1 MRLSRN
7 LRYLLIAGVLSAVLL
22 LFVYQFQNP
31 TFQAILPFRGWLGQ
45 PWFIAVF
52 WVIGTLLFYSIAS
65 SYEIIDLRLP
75 GNRTYKALF
84 FSLSQAM
91 LLILYLV
98 EPKPHLLGTDYFL
111 NIMKVLLLFVIQAF
125 AIKTWLATEHHQS
138 ARRPFIYWRAIL
150 VYAISYLTF
159 RWIAY
164 AAVGIYAEPDN
175 QLAVSY
181 IWVALMGG
189 MIGFVFCMIQRFLS
203 QQKKFPKA
211 VQFAGRFFF
220 PLCLSFHV
228 LFGVVYQISWADI
241 IARIVLDTLAVFVAS
256 LIVMH
261 WQIDEWNTD
270 QLTYPDEHYK
280 HSNC

>member
-1 MRLSRN
+1 MQLKRN
-7 LRYLLIAGVLSAVLL
+7 GRYLLIGALLSVFLL
-22 LFVYQFQNP
+22 LFVYLFKNP
-31 TFQAILPFRGWLGQ
+31 TFQAVLPLRDWLGS
-45 PWFIAVF
+45 PLFMVVF
-52 WVIGTLLFYSIAS
+52 FMIHTLLFFGVSS

-75 GNRTYKALF
+75 GSRTFKAIF
-84 FSLSQAM
+84 FSLSQAILM
-91 LLILYLV
+91 ILYIS

-111 NIMKVLLLFVIQAF
+111 NIVKLLLLFMVQAF

-164 AAVGIYAEPDN
+164 AAVGIYTEPDN

-181 IWVALMGG
+181 IWAALMGG

-228 LFGVVYQISWADI
+228 LFGVVYQIIWADI

-270 QLTYPDEHYK
+270 QQIGRAHV
-280 HSNC
+280 

>member
-1 MRLSRN
+1 MQLKRN
-7 LRYLLIAGVLSAVLL
+7 GRYLLIGALLSVFLL
-22 LFVYQFQNP
+22 LFVYLFKNP
-31 TFQAILPFRGWLGQ
+31 TFQAVLPLRDWLGS
-45 PWFIAVF
+45 PLFMVVF
-52 WVIGTLLFYSIAS
+52 FMIHTLLFFGVSS

-75 GNRTYKALF
+75 GSRTFKAIF
-84 FSLSQAM
+84 FSLSQAILM
-91 LLILYLV
+91 ILYIS

-111 NIMKVLLLFVIQAF
+111 NIVKLLLLFMVQAF

-164 AAVGIYAEPDN
+164 AAVGIYTEPDN

-181 IWVALMGG
+181 IWAALMGG

-228 LFGVVYQISWADI
+228 LFGVVYQIIWADI